1 MTLNAAV
8 RVIQGPLA
16 VEGELGE
23 LALVFDCGS
32 IRVVRPPSTVIETL
46 RQLPVV
52 LKGAVT
58 AVPFP
63 LAVEVPLGEFAFIA
77 AAGIF
82 AILGTHEHPSTV
94 IETLRQLPVVL
105 KGAVEAVAFPLA
117 VIFAPDKVSLVLK
130 GAVGAVPLSLAVW
143 STFNKFALVAT
154 ADKFVIEIRQPPT
167 TVIVTLLPFPFVL
180 KGAVR
185 AVPPSSAVFMAVS
198 IVVAKEFLES
208 GTFWQFFGTFRLGVA
223 TIMLWAFALPDVR
236 GEFGMVLRSR
246 RFMGMV
252 IAAELLV
259 SVSLILRNG
268 AINLGPVSLVAA
280 VSSIQP
286 TMVFLYSLALATFVP
301 SRFGHWIAFKT
312 IKPQVAGIGAIT
324 AGVVIISLQ

>member
-1 MTLNAAV
+1 MPTWLLLGLLAPVLFASVNCLEK
-8 RVIQGPLA
+8 VIVDRSRTSVYHYIAWVGVYDGLI
-16 VEGELGE
+16 GL
-23 LALVFDCGS
+23 
-32 IRVVRPPSTVIETL
+32 
-46 RQLPVV
+46 VV
-52 LKGAVT
+52 LGA
-58 AVPFP
+58 ASGQGIDWRAYFGGW
-63 LAVEVPLGEFAFIA
+63 LA
-77 AAGIF
+77 
-82 AILGTHEHPSTV
+82 GTMVS
-94 IETLRQLPVVL
+94 
-105 KGAVEAVAFPLA
+105 
-117 VIFAPDKVSLVLK
+117 VSLVLYLIALRI
-130 GAVGAVPLSLAVW
+130 GQVARVIPIWYLNPLIVAPTAAVFLDERISILAVVALVLAVMGGVLVSW
-143 STFNKFALVAT
+143 QGGKDSRSFGDPLPILLALVA
-154 ADKFVIEIRQPPT
+154 
-167 TVIVTLLPFPFVL
+167 
-180 KGAVR
+180 
-185 AVPPSSAVFMAVS
+185 AVFMAVS

>member
-1 MTLNAAV
+1 MPTWLLLGLLAPVLFASVNCLEK
-8 RVIQGPLA
+8 VIVDRSRTSVYHYIAWVGVYDGLI
-16 VEGELGE
+16 GL
-23 LALVFDCGS
+23 
-32 IRVVRPPSTVIETL
+32 
-46 RQLPVV
+46 VV
-52 LKGAVT
+52 LGA
-58 AVPFP
+58 ASGQGIDGRAYFGGW
-63 LAVEVPLGEFAFIA
+63 LA
-77 AAGIF
+77 
-82 AILGTHEHPSTV
+82 GTMVS
-94 IETLRQLPVVL
+94 
-105 KGAVEAVAFPLA
+105 
-117 VIFAPDKVSLVLK
+117 VSLVLYLIALRI
-130 GAVGAVPLSLAVW
+130 GQVARVIPIWYLNPLIVAPMAAVFLDERISILAVVALVLAVMGGVLVSW
-143 STFNKFALVAT
+143 QGGKDSRSFGDPLPILLALVA
-154 ADKFVIEIRQPPT
+154 
-167 TVIVTLLPFPFVL
+167 
-180 KGAVR
+180 
-185 AVPPSSAVFMAVS
+185 AVFMAVS

-246 RFMGMV
+246 RFMGIV